1 MTPSWKMAAFDE
13 FVLCCTPTTRNNRK
27 ITIPTRKT
35 PRENHFRFAVAIV
48 ENGGLRQNRL
58 PEGPGSPIQS
68 RNRVGDAKNAFEK
81 LLPVQGRHLG
91 KWRISPSWKVAAF
104 DRFGFREAQA
114 VRFDREITTAT
125 RKSPFYKHLKHD
137 VTSKSHFRVT

>member
-1 MTPSWKMAAFDE
+1 MADSDRIGFRRTEAVRFSQE
-13 FVLCCTPTTRNNRK
+13 IVSATQKTRLKNYFGF
-27 ITIPTRKT
+27 
-35 PRENHFRFAVAIV
+35 EDAIL
-48 ENGGLRQNRL
+48 ENGRFR
-58 PEGPGSPIQS
+58 
-68 RNRVGDAKNAFEK
+68 RNRTLLHPHNPKQSKNHDSDAKNAPGK
-81 LLPVQGRHLG
+81 PLPVCDRHLG

-137 VTSKSHFRVT
+137 VTLKSHFRVA